1 MNPKH
6 NLGFGETLSD
16 RGSSLIRVLYGCAQR
31 TMMLVAT
38 ECGYKGSEYSRGQA
52 MITRDL
58 QFVQWL
64 LSCLVCGVVKAAA
77 ISGMSFNRLMVAQIK
92 LCDK

>member
-1 MNPKH
+1 
-6 NLGFGETLSD
+6 
-16 RGSSLIRVLYGCAQR
+16 
-31 TMMLVAT
+31 
-38 ECGYKGSEYSRGQA
+38 

-77 ISGMSFNRLMVAQIK
+77 ISGMSFANGGSNQIMA
-92 LCDK
+92 